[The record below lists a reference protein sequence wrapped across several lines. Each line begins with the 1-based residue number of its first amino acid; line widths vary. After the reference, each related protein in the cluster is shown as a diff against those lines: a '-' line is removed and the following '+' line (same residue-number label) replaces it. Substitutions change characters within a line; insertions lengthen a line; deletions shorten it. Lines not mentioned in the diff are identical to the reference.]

1 MIESAGITQRK
12 GDFMCDFSR
21 TAMLLG
27 KEGVD
32 RLGRARVAV
41 FGVGGVGSFVCESLC
56 RCGVGTLTLFDSDTV
71 AQSNINRQI
80 IATQQTVGSYKVDV
94 MKERILSINPHAQ
107 VETHA
112 VFYTAENA
120 RDFDLS
126 SYDYIIDAID
136 TVSSKLILI
145 KTAVGL
151 HIPII
156 SSMGTG
162 NKLHPE
168 KLSVTDLSKTTVCPL
183 ARVMRRELRKEGIT
197 HLKVLCST
205 EEPIKPLFQTKE
217 DNAGGAR
224 RQTPGSVSFVPSVG
238 GLMIAGECIRDLL
251 RID

>member
-1 MIESAGITQRK
+1 
-12 GDFMCDFSR
+12 
-21 TAMLLG
+21 MLLG
-27 KEGVD
+27 NEGVD
-32 RLGRARVAV
+32 RLSRARVAV
-41 FGVGGVGSFVCESLC
+41 FGVGGVGSFVCEALC
-56 RCGVGTLTLFDSDTV
+56 RCGVGTFILFDSDTV
-71 AQSNINRQI
+71 SQSNINRQI
-80 IATQQTVGSYKVDV
+80 IATQQTVGSFKVDV

-112 VFYTAENA
+112 VFYTTENA

-136 TVSSKLILI
+136 TVSSKLVLI
-145 KTAVGL
+145 KTAAAL

-183 ARVMRRELRKEGIT
+183 ARIMRRELRKEGII
-197 HLKVLCST
+197 HLKVLSST
-205 EEPIKPLFQTKE
+205 EEPLKPLFQTEE
-217 DNAGGAR
+217 DGAGAR
-224 RQTPGSVSFVPSVG
+224 RQTPGSVSFVPSAG

-251 RID
+251 HIE

>member
-32 RLGRARVAV
+32 RLSRARVAV

-56 RCGVGTLTLFDSDTV
+56 RCGVGTLILFDSDTV

-80 IATQQTVGSYKVDV
+80 IATQQTVGSYKVDA